1 MPPAFHQSSDSVPV
15 EKHSGWRYSSFA
27 ASCSAINRSSKM
39 KVGFIGL
46 GRMGFALAS
55 NLLRNR
61 VDLVV
66 LDIQPEPVDKL
77 VARGATRAP
86 DASGLAAQVDV
97 VFTMLP
103 GPKQARE
110 VILGP
115 DGVLAGLAPGK
126 VLVEL
131 STIDTETV
139 DDLHLAA
146 KAKGIR
152 FADAPVGRLAAHADR
167 GESLFMLGASSNDYA
182 ELEPLLLKMG
192 STVLHCGEPGSGT
205 RMKLINNL
213 MVLCYCQLNSEA
225 LVLAKALG
233 MDIQKTFDVLT
244 GTTASNGQLK
254 EKWPSKVLK
263 GELSA
268 GFDIALGFKDL
279 TLACQAAQAVA
290 VSLPVG
296 NLVRNMFQL
305 ARHAGKDGQ
314 DTSSL
319 TDYWAEANGVDHVRL

>member
-1 MPPAFHQSSDSVPV
+1 
-15 EKHSGWRYSSFA
+15 
-27 ASCSAINRSSKM
+27 M
-39 KVGFIGL
+39 KVGFVGL

-55 NLLRNR
+55 NFLRNHIE
-61 VDLVV
+61 LVV
-66 LDIQPEPVDKL
+66 FDIHPDPVEKL
-77 VARGATRAP
+77 VAQGATPAR
-86 DASGLAAQVDV
+86 DANSLAAQVDI

-110 VILGP
+110 VILGST
-115 DGVLAGLAPGK
+115 GLLAGLSPGK

-139 DDLHLAA
+139 DELYRAA
-146 KAKGIR
+146 EAKGIR

-167 GESLFMLGASSNDYA
+167 GESLFMLGARNDDYVA
-182 ELEPLLLKMG
+182 LEPLLLKMG
-192 STVLHCGEPGSGT
+192 STVLHCGDPGSGT
-205 RMKLINNL
+205 RMKLVNNL
-213 MVLCYCQLNSEA
+213 MVLCYCQMNSEA

-233 MDIQKTFDVLT
+233 MDIRKTFDVLT

-254 EKWPSKVLK
+254 EKWPAKVLK
-263 GELSA
+263 GDLTP

-279 TLACQAAQAVA
+279 TLACQAAQAA
-290 VSLPVG
+290 SVSLPVG

-319 TDYWAEANGVDHVRL
+319 TDYWAEANGVDPVRL

>member
-1 MPPAFHQSSDSVPV
+1 
-15 EKHSGWRYSSFA
+15 
-27 ASCSAINRSSKM
+27 M

-55 NLLRNR
+55 NLLRNS

-66 LDIQPEPVDKL
+66 LDIQPEPVNKL
-77 VARGATRAP
+77 VAQGAIRAT
-86 DASGLAAQVDV
+86 DACSLAAQVDV

-103 GPKQARE
+103 GPRQARE
-110 VILGP
+110 VILGSK
-115 DGVLAGLAPGK
+115 GVLAGLAPGK

-167 GESLFMLGASSNDYA
+167 GESLFMLGANSHDYL
-182 ELEPLLLKMG
+182 ELEPLLLTMG

-213 MVLCYCQLNSEA
+213 MVLCYCQMNSEA

-233 MDIQKTFDVLT
+233 MDIRKTFDVLT

-254 EKWPSKVLK
+254 EKWPVKVLK
-263 GELSA
+263 GDLSP

-319 TDYWAEANGVDHVRL
+319 TDYWADANGVDHVRL